1 MEKMKANEKIIAGI
15 KQTLETGDKI
25 TIDLREASALTG
37 SGSGVGGRTYFDDV
51 FAAYRYANPYRL
63 GARQIKTPSMSDV
76 QFVAKTGNAA
86 NSTNPWGYVFTP
98 NSGSPNIDT
107 SIWQLPTRVIT
118 AQMPV
123 RTAVLSDVNGLEEEL
138 IQDLIMEF
146 AQLEGASMGLN
157 NDQAGSTTTST
168 GGIYGLRGLN
178 SYPGAAGAVSA
189 FGSSG
194 TAITNGRHTIAT
206 VGSTVGGLERETLS
220 AMAAALPSQ
229 YWSLPGT
236 AWMMHPSVI
245 TLLRDYEHGG
255 HGYGFAEVGG
265 SDAGALVHVFGFP
278 VIPNPYLDAW
288 TTTGNISIYLANW
301 PKFLTIADVEEMTVQ
316 AMEQTAPGFVTMY
329 AEKRLVST
337 VLDPFAG
344 VRLIAT

>member
-1 MEKMKANEKIIAGI
+1 MKANEKILTGI
-15 KQTLETGDKI
+15 KQTLETGDRI

-37 SGSGVGGRTYFDDV
+37 SGSGVGGQTFFDDV
-51 FAAYRYANPYRL
+51 FAAFRYANPFRL
-63 GARQIKTPSMSDV
+63 GARQIKTANMSDV

-98 NSGSPNIDT
+98 NSGSPNINT

-118 AQMPV
+118 AQMPI
-123 RTAVLSDVNGLEEEL
+123 RTAVLSDVNGLNNEL
-138 IQDLIMEF
+138 IEDLMMEF
-146 AQLEGASMGLN
+146 AQLEGASIGLN

-206 VGSTVGGLERETLS
+206 VGATVAGLSKSTLS
-220 AMAAALPSQ
+220 EMRLALPGQ
-229 YWSLPGT
+229 YWNSPTT
-236 AWMMHPSVI
+236 AWMMHPSAIDVL
-245 TLLRDYEHGG
+245 TKAVSAGNVPYFMETGTNNGG
-255 HGYGFAEVGG
+255 AV
-265 SDAGALVHVFGFP
+265 VNVFGWP

-288 TTTGNISIYLANW
+288 TTAGNISIYLADW
-301 PKFLTIADVEEMTVQ
+301 AKFLTIADVEEMTVQ
-316 AMEQTAPGFVTMY
+316 AMEQTAPGFITMF
-329 AEKRLVST
+329 AEKRMVST
-337 VLDPFAG
+337 VRDPFAG
-344 VRLIAT
+344 VRLIATA